1 MAGRTDKRYLLE
13 LCLQPDQPAQRA
25 RVPHL
30 PRPAPVPP
38 VIGERAETRALQA
51 LDTDACV
58 KLAQDLVRV
67 PSVTGNERAVQDLV
81 ALSLEEAGL
90 GVDRFEADVSRLKAH
105 PRFPGMEVERTEAV
119 LVAGLLGQT
128 GERSLILNGHV
139 DVLPVRG
146 RQAWHASPWSAHIQ
160 GGRLYGRGA
169 CDMKAGLA
177 VGISA
182 AAALKKSGLALRG
195 RLIVQSVV
203 GEEDGG
209 IGTFA
214 MADRGYR
221 ADAAFVL
228 EPTRLRLI
236 PAQAG
241 ALSFRLRI
249 RGRSAHAS
257 VRYEGVSAIEKFEL
271 VEARLRQLERAL
283 NEQAHPLFAQYPIAY
298 ALSIGRVRAGSW
310 SSTVPDELECEG
322 RVGVPVGMA
331 SADVRRQFAAAIAD
345 AAQRDAWLGEHPPQL
360 EWYGGQFDAVEVDPE
375 LPAFR
380 ALRAAHADEFGV
392 APELEGAPYGSDM
405 RLLVHEAETP
415 AILYGPGDIRQAHST
430 DEWIAVDDIIQAA
443 RVVTAAAARYL
454 AA

>member
-1 MAGRTDKRYLLE
+1 M
-13 LCLQPDQPAQRA
+13 
-25 RVPHL
+25 
-30 PRPAPVPP
+30 
-38 VIGERAETRALQA
+38 IGERAEARALQS
-51 LDTDACV
+51 LDADACIR
-58 KLAQDLVRV
+58 LAQDLVRV

-81 ALSLEEAGL
+81 ALMLEEAGL
-90 GVDRFEADVSRLKAH
+90 EVDRFEADVDRLKTH

-119 LVAGLLGQT
+119 LVAGMLGQK

-139 DVLPVRG
+139 DVVPTG
-146 RQAWHASPWSAHIQ
+146 DRQAWHASPWSAHIQ
-160 GGRLYGRGA
+160 AGRLYGRGA

-177 VGISA
+177 VAISA
-182 AAALKKSGLALRG
+182 AAALKKSGLPLRG

-214 MADRGYR
+214 MAERGYR
-221 ADAAFVL
+221 ADAAYVQ

-257 VRYEGVSAIEKFEL
+257 VRYEGISAIDKFAL
-271 VEARLRQLERAL
+271 VEARLRQLERSL
-283 NEQAHPLFAQYPIAY
+283 NQEPHPLFRHYPIAY
-298 ALSIGRVRAGSW
+298 PLSIGRLRAGSW

-331 SADVRRQFAAAIAD
+331 SAEARRQFAAAISD
-345 AAQRDAWLGEHPPQL
+345 AAQRDAWLAEHPPQL
-360 EWYGGQFDAVEVDPE
+360 EWYGGQFDAVEVDPD
-375 LPAFR
+375 LPAFV
-380 ALRAAHADEFGV
+380 ALKAAHAEEFGV
-392 APELEGAPYGSDM
+392 QPEQDGAPYGSDM

-415 AILYGPGDIRQAHST
+415 AVLYGAGDITQAHAT
-430 DEWIAVDDIIQAA
+430 DEWIAVDEIVQAA
-443 RVVTAAAARYL
+443 RVVTAASARYL
-454 AA
+454 AT